1 MRNLEIAISGC
12 GPAGLAAACFLA
24 DAGHKPIIY
33 ERFAEA
39 RPVGAGLMLQPAGL
53 LALERI
59 GCRDSVEALGSRITR
74 FRGYSA
80 PDWRQLVEVDYT
92 QLPGRLYGLGI
103 HRASLFSALRRA
115 VETRGIAIET
125 ATEITGVVPLAGNRV
140 RPLCLDGRSLPAVD
154 LVVDASGVNSRLR
167 HLVGATPPPSPYR
180 YGAIW
185 ASLPSTD
192 FARDMLLQRYVAA
205 RHMVGVLPVGHL
217 PGNETP
223 LVTLFWSLR
232 PEDHPHLLAG
242 GFEAWRAAVTAIWP
256 QAANLLER
264 VTDFSAFALARYAQF
279 TLRVPFAEGTVF
291 IGDAAHS
298 TSPQLGAGVTMAMLD
313 AAALTDALTASDGL
327 PAAQLAYAGLR
338 NRHIRFYQMMSRLL
352 TPLFQS
358 DARLL
363 SDLRDAA
370 MPLIDH
376 FPWLCRRM
384 TETFAGLGTG
394 LFTAAGPDTLA
405 GCKF

>member
-1 MRNLEIAISGC
+1 LRQLEIAISGC

-24 DAGHKPIIY
+24 DAGHKPVIY

-53 LALERI
+53 IALERI
-59 GCRDSVEALGSRITR
+59 GCRADVEALGSRITR
-74 FRGYSA
+74 FRGWSA
-80 PDWRQLVEVDYT
+80 PDWHQLVEVDYT
-92 QLPGRLYGLGI
+92 QLAGDLYGLGI
-103 HRASLFSALRRA
+103 HRASLFSALRQA
-115 VETRGIAIET
+115 VVARGIAIEA
-125 ATEITGVVPLAGNRV
+125 ATEIIGALPEIHGRV
-140 RPLCLDGRSLPAVD
+140 RPLCMDGRSLTTVD
-154 LVVDASGVNSRLR
+154 LVIDASGVNSRLR
-167 HLVGATPPPSPYR
+167 SLVGAPPSPSPYR

-185 ASLPSTD
+185 ASLPNTD
-192 FARDMLLQRYVAA
+192 FARDVLLQRYVAA

-217 PGNETP
+217 ADSETP

-232 PEDHPHLLAG
+232 PEDHGALLAA
-242 GFEAWRAAVTAIWP
+242 GFEAWRDRVAAIWP
-256 QAANLLER
+256 QAAQLLDR
-264 VTDFSAFALARYAQF
+264 TTDFSAFALARYAQF
-279 TLRVPFAEGTVF
+279 TLRVPFTEGVVF

-313 AAALTDALTASDGL
+313 AAALTDALAEAGDL
-327 PAAQLAYAGLR
+327 QDAQLAYADLR

-363 SDLRDAA
+363 ADLRDAA

-376 FPWLCRRM
+376 FPWLRRRM
-384 TETFAGLGTG
+384 YETFAGLATG
-394 LFTAAGPDTLA
+394 LFTAARPDTLA

>member
-1 MRNLEIAISGC
+1 MRHLEIAISGC

-24 DAGHKPIIY
+24 DAGHQPVIY

-53 LALERI
+53 MALERI
-59 GCRDSVEALGSRITR
+59 GCRAEVEALGSRITR
-74 FRGYSA
+74 FRGQHA
-80 PDWRQLVEVDYT
+80 PDWRQLVEVDYSR
-92 QLPGRLYGLGI
+92 LPGDLYGLGI
-103 HRASLFSALRRA
+103 HRASLFTTLQRA
-115 VETRGIAIET
+115 AGARGIAIRT
-125 ATEITGVVPLAGNRV
+125 ATDIADVLPGPHGRL
-140 RPLCLDGRSLPAVD
+140 RPLGLDGRELPAVD
-154 LVVDASGVNSRLR
+154 LVIDASGVNSRLR
-167 HLVGATPPPSPYR
+167 RLVGAAPSPSPYR

-185 ASLPSTD
+185 ASLPNTD
-192 FARDMLLQRYVAA
+192 FARDVLLQRYVAA

-217 PGNETP
+217 PDSPTP

-232 PEDHPHLLAG
+232 PEDHGALLAA
-242 GFEAWRAAVTAIWP
+242 GFEAWRGKVAAIWP
-256 QAANLLER
+256 QAARLLDDTTE
-264 VTDFSAFALARYAQF
+264 FSAFALARYAQF
-279 TLRVPFAEGTVF
+279 TLRVPYAEGIVF

-313 AAALTDALTASDGL
+313 AAALTDALAASDSL
-327 PAAQLAYAGLR
+327 PTAQQTYAGRR

-358 DARLL
+358 DTRLL
-363 SDLRDAA
+363 ADLRDAA

-376 FPWLCRRM
+376 FPWLRRRM

-394 LFTAAGPDTLA
+394 LFTAARPDTLA